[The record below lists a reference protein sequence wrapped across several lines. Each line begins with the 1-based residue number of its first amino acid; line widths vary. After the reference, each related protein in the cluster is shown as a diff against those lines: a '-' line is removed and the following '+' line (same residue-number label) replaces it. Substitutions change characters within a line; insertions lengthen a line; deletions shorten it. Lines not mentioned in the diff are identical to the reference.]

1 MLRLE
6 VDATSVRIFGM
17 KADEEKAEAEA
28 MKERQRSFMIPYNL
42 NLCGMVGIGCNDYNN
57 DGYY

>member
-42 NLCGMVGIGCNDYNN
+42 NLCGMVGIGCND
-57 DGYY
+57 